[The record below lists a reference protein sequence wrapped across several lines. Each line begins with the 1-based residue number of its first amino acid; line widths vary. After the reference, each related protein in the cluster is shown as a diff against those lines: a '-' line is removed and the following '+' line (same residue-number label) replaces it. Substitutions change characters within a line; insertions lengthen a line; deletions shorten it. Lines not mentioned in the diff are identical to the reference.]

1 MAGAGPRRLSGLNDF
16 DRDRTMTYRMM
27 AAAAAFAFSAL
38 SAQAAEIVTARGTV
52 TIARSPQKVA
62 VFDIAAIDT
71 LDRIGVKIAGIP
83 EKLYLSQLEP
93 LKQGAEIVGD
103 LFEPDLEALSALGP
117 DLIIVGGR
125 SSTKADAAA
134 KVAQTIDMTMDGDD
148 LVMHAKQRLAAYG
161 TLFGKQAEA
170 AKAASEFDGQI
181 NAARLAVA
189 GKGRGLIVMTN
200 GPKVT
205 AYGPGSRFGWVHA
218 ALDLPPAVPDV
229 KAANHGEAV
238 SFEFI
243 AKANPDWLLV
253 LDRAAAIGSGEQGA
267 KATLDNEL
275 VARTTAWKK
284 GQVVYLPAAEFYIAA
299 GGVQSMQRVM
309 ATVAEAFAAA
319 K

>member
-1 MAGAGPRRLSGLNDF
+1 MKIS
-16 DRDRTMTYRMM
+16 TI
-27 AAAAAFAFSAL
+27 AAAAALAFSAL
-38 SAQAAEIVTARGTV
+38 SAQAAEIATAKGPV
-52 TIARSPQKVA
+52 SIAKPPTTVA

-71 LDRIGVKIAGIP
+71 LDRIGVKPAGLP
-83 EKLYLSQLEP
+83 EELYLSRLEP

-125 SSTKADAAA
+125 SSTKADTTAQ
-134 KVAQTIDMTMDGDD
+134 VAQTIDMTMDGDD
-148 LVMHAKQRLAAYG
+148 LVDQAKQRLAAYG
-161 TLFGKQAEA
+161 ALFGKQGEAEKAARELDDRIKA
-170 AKAASEFDGQI
+170 AKV
-181 NAARLAVA
+181 AVT
-189 GKGRGLIVMTN
+189 GKGNGLIVMTN

-229 KAANHGEAV
+229 KAADHGEAV

-243 AKANPDWLLV
+243 NKANPDWLLV

-275 VARTTAWKK
+275 VAQTTAWKK
-284 GQVVYLPAAEFYIAA
+284 GQVIYLPAAEFYIAA
-299 GGVQSMQRVM
+299 GGVQSMQRVL
-309 ATVAEAFAAA
+309 TTIAEAFADAR
-319 K
+319 

>member
-1 MAGAGPRRLSGLNDF
+1 MSI
-16 DRDRTMTYRMM
+16 RTI
-27 AAAAAFAFSAL
+27 AAVAAFAFSAIA
-38 SAQAAEIVTARGTV
+38 AQALEIATAKGPIN
-52 TIARSPQKVA
+52 IANTPAKVA

-71 LDRIGVKIAGIP
+71 LDRIGVKPAGVP

-125 SSTKADAAA
+125 SSTKADAAG

-148 LVMHAKQRLAAYG
+148 LIAQAKQRLTAYG
-161 TLFGKQAEA
+161 ALFGKQAEA
-170 AKAASEFDGQI
+170 TKAAAELDDQITAAKA
-181 NAARLAVA
+181 AVA
-189 GKGRGLIVMTN
+189 GKGKVLIVMTN

-253 LDRAAAIGSGEQGA
+253 LDRAAAIGSKEQGA
-267 KATLDNEL
+267 RATLNNEL
-275 VARTTAWKK
+275 VAQTTAWKK

-299 GGVQSMQRVM
+299 GGVQSMQRVT
-309 ATVAEAFAAA
+309 ATIAEAFSAA